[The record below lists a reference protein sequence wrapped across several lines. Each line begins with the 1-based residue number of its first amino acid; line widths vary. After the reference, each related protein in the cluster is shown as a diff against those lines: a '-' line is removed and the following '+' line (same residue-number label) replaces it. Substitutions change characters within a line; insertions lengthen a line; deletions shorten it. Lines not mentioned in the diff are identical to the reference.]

1 MSFTTAT
8 SGRAGFVRLGSGISG
23 NSDGTIVSNAT
34 LLGLTASSV
43 GLSNVEN
50 TAISTWAGNT
60 SITSLG
66 TVTVGSAPASDVYS
80 WAKAASKPTYTAS
93 EVGLGNVNNESKAT
107 MFSSPTFTGITSAG
121 GLTATSITLS
131 TINAINFPAS
141 GRITYGTSSPTSIY
155 ADNTQILFQVQN
167 SGNAVT
173 MLTAGQSVT
182 TSTGGTVAINGG
194 LGVKGSVYVQN
205 RITVRDGLTIDN
217 SGGGAGSPDA
227 IIIANYGGGGN
238 CATMNNSGGGLQFFT
253 GNTSTNLN
261 LYCGVL
267 SGGGTVSL
275 SHDAVA
281 LSDNKSFFV
290 NNIVQKYDSV
300 SIVSNVATLNLA
312 VSNKFRIPG
321 AFSTNLNFT
330 NAPRD
335 TAFSYLNVLTWEVII
350 DQGSSAYG
358 INNVSVNG
366 STVTVKWLGGSAP
379 AVTANRIEVITF
391 TVLYNGT
398 YTLLARLSSYG

>member
-1 MSFTTAT
+1 
-8 SGRAGFVRLGSGISG
+8 
-23 NSDGTIVSNAT
+23 
-34 LLGLTASSV
+34 
-43 GLSNVEN
+43 
-50 TAISTWAGNT
+50 
-60 SITSLG
+60 
-66 TVTVGSAPASDVYS
+66 
-80 WAKAASKPTYTAS
+80 
-93 EVGLGNVNNESKAT
+93 
-107 MFSSPTFTGITSAG
+107 
-121 GLTATSITLS
+121 
-131 TINAINFPAS
+131 
-141 GRITYGTSSPTSIY
+141 
-155 ADNTQILFQVQN
+155 
-167 SGNAVT
+167 

-227 IIIANYGGGGN
+227 IIIANYGGGGGN
-238 CATMNNSGGGLQFFT
+238 CAVMNNSGGGLQFFT

-290 NNIVQKYDSV
+290 NNIVQKYDIV

-335 TAFSYLNVLTWEVII
+335 TAYSYLNVLTWEVII

-366 STVTVKWLGGSAP
+366 TTVTVKWLGGSAP
-379 AVTANRIEVITF
+379 TFTANRIEVITF

>member
-1 MSFTTAT
+1 MSYSPYAHTTAT
-8 SGRAGFVRLGSGISG
+8 TGRLGMLKLGSGVSA
-23 NSDGTIVSNAT
+23 NTDGSLVSNVT
-34 LLGLTASSV
+34 TLGLSKSSV
-43 GLSNVEN
+43 GLGNVEN
-50 TAISTWAGNT
+50 TALSTWAGSSN
-60 SITSLG
+60 IT
-66 TVTVGSAPASDVYS
+66 TVG
-80 WAKAASKPTYTAS
+80 T
-93 EVGLGNVNNESKAT
+93 L
-107 MFSSPTFTGITSAG
+107 SSPSFSNPTLTGITSAG
-121 GLTATSITLS
+121 GLTATSITLG
-131 TINAINFPAS
+131 TTNAINFPAT
-141 GRITYGTSSPTSIY
+141 GRITYGTSFPTSIY

-217 SGGGAGSPDA
+217 SGGGAGSADA
-227 IIIANYGGGGN
+227 IIIKDYYGSGN
-238 CATMNNSGGGLQFFT
+238 VIFNMNNSGGGMNLMT
-253 GNTSTNLN
+253 ASTSTD
-261 LYCGVL
+261 LYLKCGYGFG
-267 SGGGTVSL
+267 SQMTFR
-275 SHDAVA
+275 HDAVA
-281 LSDNKSFFV
+281 LEDNKSFFV
-290 NNIVQKYDSV
+290 NNIVQKYDFV

-321 AFSTNLNFT
+321 AFSTNLNFI
-330 NAPRD
+330 NAPKT

-350 DQGSSAYG
+350 DQGSPAYG

-379 AVTANRIEVITF
+379 TFTANRIEVITF

-398 YTLLARLSSYG
+398 YELLARLSSYG